1 MAAPVMTPWQ
11 VEFTNGKVRQG
22 WRVMTFGEVSARE
35 VANRRAALLGE
46 GWRVVSVEPIQE
58 AA

>member
-1 MAAPVMTPWQ
+1 MMPPVMTPWQ
-11 VEFTNGKVRQG
+11 VTFTNGKKRLD

-35 VANRRAALLGE
+35 IAERRAGLMGKE
-46 GWRVVSVEPIQE
+46 WRVVTIEPIQE